1 MGYLLFVIWEEEE
14 VEAQNLKHEIRK
26 EETEPRMN
34 ANEREWE
41 RLWIVDCGL
50 EKKKERLVHRSWNI
64 LIQAVFGA
72 SRSKFC

>member
-1 MGYLLFVIWEEEE
+1 
-14 VEAQNLKHEIRK
+14 
-26 EETEPRMN
+26 MN

-41 RLWIVDCGL
+41 RLWIVDYGL

>member
-1 MGYLLFVIWEEEE
+1 MVIGEEEE
-14 VEAQNLKHEIRK
+14 VEALNLKHEIRK

-34 ANEREWE
+34 ANAREWE

-50 EKKKERLVHRSWNI
+50 EKKKERLLHRSWII
-64 LIQAVFGA
+64 LIQAVLGA

>member
-14 VEAQNLKHEIRK
+14 VEALNLKHEIRK

-34 ANEREWE
+34 ANAREWE

-50 EKKKERLVHRSWNI
+50 EKKKERLLHRSWI
-64 LIQAVFGA
+64 IMIQAVLGA
-72 SRSKFC
+72 SRSKF